1 MTFEVEFT
9 RRADRD
15 LRQIADRAV
24 RRRILARVSKLAADP
39 RPPEATRLRGRP
51 KDIWRIRVGDW
62 RVCYQVRDHVLLV
75 LIVVVGLRGDVYERL
90 TRRLR

>member
-1 MTFEVEFT
+1 MNHGVEFT
-9 RRADRD
+9 RRAERD

-24 RRRILARVSKLAADP
+24 RRRILARVSRLAADA
-39 RPPEATRLRGRP
+39 RPPDAVRLRGY
-51 KDIWRIRVGDW
+51 KDIWRLRVGDW

-75 LIVVVGLRGDVYERL
+75 LIVVVGRRGDVYERL

>member
-1 MTFEVEFT
+1 MNHGVEFT
-9 RRADRD
+9 RRAEQD

-24 RRRILARVSKLAADP
+24 RRRILARVSRLAADA
-39 RPPEATRLRGRP
+39 RPPDAVRLRGY
-51 KDIWRIRVGDW
+51 KDIWRLRVGDW

-75 LIVVVGLRGDVYERL
+75 LIVVVGRRGDVYERL

>member
-1 MTFEVEFT
+1 MNHGVEFT
-9 RRADRD
+9 RRAERD

-24 RRRILARVSKLAADP
+24 RRRILAGVSKLAADA
-39 RPPEATRLRGRP
+39 RPPDAVRLTGY
-51 KDIWRIRVGDW
+51 KDIWRLRVGDW

-75 LIVVVGLRGDVYERL
+75 LIVVVGRRGDVYERL

>member
-1 MTFEVEFT
+1 MTHDVEFT

-15 LRQIADRAV
+15 LRRIADRAV

-39 RPPEATRLRGRP
+39 RPPDATRLRGSE
-51 KDIWRIRVGDW
+51 DIWRVRVGDW
-62 RVCYQVRDHVLLV
+62 RVCYQVRDSALLV
-75 LIVVVGLRGDVYERL
+75 LIVVVGRRGDVYDRL

>member
-1 MTFEVEFT
+1 MNHGVEFT
-9 RRADRD
+9 RRAERD

-24 RRRILARVSKLAADP
+24 RRRILARVSGLAADA
-39 RPPEATRLRGRP
+39 RPPDAVRLTGY
-51 KDIWRIRVGDW
+51 KDIWRLRVGDW

-75 LIVVVGLRGDVYERL
+75 LIVVVGRRGDVYERL

>member
-1 MTFEVEFT
+1 MSYGVEFT
-9 RRADRD
+9 RRAERD

-39 RPPEATRLRGRP
+39 CPPDAVKLAGH
-51 KDIWRIRVGDW
+51 KDIRRVRVGDW
-62 RVCYQVRDHVLLV
+62 RVCYQVRDRVLLV
-75 LIVVVGLRGDVYERL
+75 LIMVIGRRGDVYDRL

>member
-1 MTFEVEFT
+1 MSYGVEFT

-24 RRRILARVSKLAADP
+24 WRRILACVSKLAADP
-39 RPPEATRLRGRP
+39 RPADATRLRGP
-51 KDIWRIRVGDW
+51 KDIWRVRVGDW
-62 RVCYQVRDHVLLV
+62 RVCYQVRDRVLLV
-75 LIVVVGLRGDVYERL
+75 LIVVVGRRGDVYERL